1 MRQVLITEQ
10 GLHLHGDG
18 DSLIISRERIE
29 ISRIRLGEI
38 ESLSLFGR
46 IELTSGAIAVLVR
59 RGIPVVFLTERGQ
72 FRTRLWTRTGPDVA
86 LRLGQL
92 EIARDPDRAILLA
105 RAMIRAKV
113 EHQRR
118 ILLRAQRGWKL
129 ETVAN
134 SLTRMRAL
142 IGQIE
147 SVTAPDALLGME
159 GEAAAHYFRHFP
171 RLLQKPGMEFHGR
184 SRRPPLDPPNACLSF
199 GYAVLGN
206 IIESE
211 ILRRGL
217 DPFIGMFHA
226 PKYNRPS
233 LMLDLLEEW
242 RPVVDG
248 LTVRLINLGQLGP
261 SDFENPQI
269 MESEEVLQEGDLED
283 SSDSEAPPVKDNRP
297 AVHLNATGRK
307 VFLAEFYARLK
318 DKWHYHPTGQ
328 SLEVR
333 DIISQQ
339 VNHLARTIAQ
349 GTLDYQGFVPD

>member
-134 SLTRMRAL
+134 SLTRMRPGRLAWNGRRGGGTL
-142 IGQIE
+142 FSPFPSPVAKTRNGVSWPIQAATTRPSQCLPLLWVCGFGQYYRIRNFKARTR
-147 SVTAPDALLGME
+147 SLHRNVPRPKIQPPLSYARPPRGME
-159 GEAAAHYFRHFP
+159 
-171 RLLQKPGMEFHGR
+171 
-184 SRRPPLDPPNACLSF
+184 AC
-199 GYAVLGN
+199 G
-206 IIESE
+206 
-211 ILRRGL
+211 
-217 DPFIGMFHA
+217 
-226 PKYNRPS
+226 
-233 LMLDLLEEW
+233 
-242 RPVVDG
+242 
-248 LTVRLINLGQLGP
+248 
-261 SDFENPQI
+261 
-269 MESEEVLQEGDLED
+269 
-283 SSDSEAPPVKDNRP
+283 
-297 AVHLNATGRK
+297 
-307 VFLAEFYARLK
+307 
-318 DKWHYHPTGQ
+318 
-328 SLEVR
+328 
-333 DIISQQ
+333 
-339 VNHLARTIAQ
+339 
-349 GTLDYQGFVPD
+349 